1 MPVDVHPQ
9 LKLSPR
15 IDGSRGDTEACHH
28 VTGLE
33 SLRRAQ
39 ERLLAKVQSGRSR
52 PQTTTEQVQE
62 PQQLR

>member
-1 MPVDVHPQ
+1 MLGPVRDVRDGRSVLVGVHPQ

-15 IDGSRGDTEACHH
+15 IDGSWGDIEACQH

-39 ERLLAKVQSGRSR
+39 ERLLAKVQSSRSR
-52 PQTTTEQVQE
+52 P
-62 PQQLR
+62 